1 MIQKTFTFF
10 FLHSSQIFRNRG
22 DCFFYGS
29 DELNTTMWQKVNL
42 TDYADSSLID
52 NNTVRFNLSAW
63 LGGFQH
69 HNDKP
74 SVWLT
79 FFDQNNQMV
88 GSNSRVGPLTSNQ
101 RNDTTLFLF
110 RQTTGIVPVGAR
122 SMRVLVMIDRD
133 IGGINDGY
141 VDNISV
147 FLYV

>member
-1 MIQKTFTFF
+1 
-10 FLHSSQIFRNRG
+10 
-22 DCFFYGS
+22 
-29 DELNTTMWQKVNL
+29 MWQTVSL
-42 TDYADSSLID
+42 TGYTDPSLID
-52 NNTVRFNLSAW
+52 SSVVRFNLSAW
-63 LGGFQH
+63 LGGYMH

-79 FFDQNNQMV
+79 FLDQNNQTV
-88 GSNSRVGPLTSNQ
+88 GSTSKVGPLTSNQ

-110 RQTTGIVPVGAR
+110 RQTTGLVPVGAR
-122 SMRVLVMIDRD
+122 SMTVLVMIDRD